1 MYILVMIA
9 YLANETPVI
18 KASEDLYNSHAEC
31 EAQALNT
38 LSTIADE
45 LPPKVMRNI
54 RFVYVCTTVPEDT

>member
-9 YLANETPVI
+9 YLANESPVV
-18 KASEDLYNSHAEC
+18 KASAELYKSHAEC

-38 LSTIADE
+38 LSTISDE
-45 LPPKVMRNI
+45 LPPKVMRTI